1 MIDNKIE
8 DKITNVLRTLP
19 QNSSGKV
26 PNETENIE
34 LDRKIPKER
43 YISPEKMKKIIYN
56 LRLIYYYNNAIS
68 KNNEFVR

>member
-68 KNNEFVR
+68 KNNKFVR